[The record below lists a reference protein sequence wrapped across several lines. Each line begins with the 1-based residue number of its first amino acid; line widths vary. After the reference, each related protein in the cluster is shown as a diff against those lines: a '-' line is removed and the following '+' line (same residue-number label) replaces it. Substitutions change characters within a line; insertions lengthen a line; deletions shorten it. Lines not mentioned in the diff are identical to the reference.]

1 VLKTGNI
8 QVDSTRPSWHIAN
21 QTMKKIRILLADDH
35 LLIRAGVR
43 ALLDSLKD
51 FQVVAE
57 CADGLEA
64 LAGIRSL
71 QPDIALLDIAMPGL
85 NGIEVSKAVRQFD
98 PNIRILVLSGF
109 GHQEIVEQAF
119 AAGVNGYLLKDF
131 LLAELEQA
139 LQAVLAGI
147 AFLSPK
153 IQGSLNQSDLNAEV
167 MPASGLTG
175 RQTEI
180 LRLVASGQT
189 TKEIARH
196 LGISPKTVEF
206 HRGKLMEKLAVH
218 DVTALTRYAIRAGII
233 T

>member
-1 VLKTGNI
+1 
-8 QVDSTRPSWHIAN
+8 
-21 QTMKKIRILLADDH
+21 MKKTRVLLADDQ

-43 ALLDSLKD
+43 ALLDSLAD
-51 FQVVAE
+51 YQVVAE
-57 CADGLEA
+57 CTDGLEA

-85 NGIEVSKAVRQFD
+85 SGIEVSQSVRQFD
-98 PNIRILVLSGF
+98 PNIRILVLSGI
-109 GHQEIVEQAF
+109 GHQDVVEQAL
-119 AAGVNGYLLKDF
+119 ATGINGYLLKDF

-139 LQAVLAGI
+139 LQAVLAGKS
-147 AFLSPK
+147 FLSPK
-153 IQGSLNQSDLNAEV
+153 VQEVLNQPDMNGEAT
-167 MPASGLTG
+167 PATGLTD

-218 DVTALTRYAIRAGII
+218 DVTALTRYAIRAGIVS
-233 T
+233 